1 MTKLNF
7 DIDDAT
13 LLKTYKLST
22 ANPTKWEDT
31 EEEIDEAILMSP
43 TGSSGEYDGDPLGLG
58 ATVDLRNLDLQ
69 TKSAV
74 LISSK
79 SFTPKA
85 FLSVVHPN
93 ATYQDLSSG
102 IAHLQAAID
111 SRSEAV
117 RVLVEENFDRFVA
130 VKASTDALY
139 AEMREGLLSNDTDF
153 ATRQIREHLKQGA
166 QKADQVFLPVLE
178 NALKAQKLRTTLGV
192 FERSKFFF
200 NLPSSLME
208 AIEAGRY
215 EAAMRDYKKGKF
227 LLESRPGQLVPIGS
241 TKDGQR
247 SAAAEQQQKR
257 ILNKV
262 WSMVERVMGEMR
274 KQLNAKLEEPSRSV
288 DEQEKTLEILSEL
301 SPNEEHVWA
310 YFDAQHKYIL
320 ASMKDTYHTTTKA
333 IQVAHEKSATEITAP
348 EILTSAIT
356 AQLRLCLAAL
366 DAKQADGVLLQA
378 GGHTVWQA
386 VLTMVKN
393 VSEVMLLSLP
403 SFWKIC
409 RAFLD
414 GRFKKNVSAVSR
426 RSPTQVRTMAL
437 DIIKEYISLF
447 SEFFMLS
454 DVAVVTASPS
464 LSGSPTPP
472 LLPRDS
478 NSLTTAH
485 HLMKILGEIQ
495 ETVNEV
501 NGMEISSEA
510 GASLKGFLESA
521 RWKFEDI
528 LVHGWLR
535 DTNMFYHLES
545 WRESTSD
552 PYTTMYLSQIRT
564 FQRQMTTSAFKIAGG
579 VDLSSSAVSAS
590 RLVKQNP
597 IAPVFVSK
605 ITKAFLDSLYA
616 FLDGLVH
623 LASDES
629 PNITSEP
636 AMNDFTEMSAKDSLE
651 LLDIHD
657 ADTRLLLVI
666 SNFGHLSRT
675 DIPSMLNE
683 LESAFGTSVQDDK
696 QTLNAVVQ
704 ELDKTL
710 FETYVK
716 PKSAIL
722 QSIVRGGVLDGAVDW
737 YETPLPKEIRSYIFD
752 VLICL
757 VGIHAQVSAAAAPL
771 LDRTLNALVEDIAD
785 EALRCFRQVK
795 KFGMGGMLR
804 VSHMTIVSCGRAD
817 VFPLRQATLEIEFL
831 HQTLSRYVKPSAA
844 KTLSELYNRISKAYD
859 PPKDNADD
867 IQTHLDSVKKT
878 LAETRRATGI
888 EFLCFRQTKPRE
900 KGTSVGPSG
909 KSGSVKDKSTRDG

>member
-22 ANPTKWEDT
+22 ATPTKWEET
-31 EEEIDEAILMSP
+31 EEEVDEAILMSP

-58 ATVDLRNLDLQ
+58 ATVDLRNLDLD
-69 TKSAV
+69 TKSAI

-79 SFTPKA
+79 SFTPKT

-139 AEMREGLLSNDTDF
+139 AEMREGLLADDTDF
-153 ATRQIREHLKQGA
+153 ATRQVREHLKNGA

-215 EAAMRDYKKGKF
+215 EAALRDYKKGKF

-257 ILNKV
+257 ILDKV
-262 WSMVERVMGEMR
+262 WSMVERVMGELR
-274 KQLNAKLEEPSRSV
+274 KQLNTKLEEPSRSV
-288 DEQEKTLEILSEL
+288 EEQEKTLEILSEL

-320 ASMKDTYHTTTKA
+320 TSMADTYQSATNGIRA
-333 IQVAHEKSATEITAP
+333 AHEKATASVNAP
-348 EILTSAIT
+348 EVLTTAIT
-356 AQLRLCLAAL
+356 AQLKLCLAAL
-366 DAKQADGVLLQA
+366 ESKQPETVLLQV
-378 GGHTVWQA
+378 GGHDVWQA

-393 VSEVMLLSLP
+393 VSEVMLSCLP

-409 RAFLD
+409 RSFLD
-414 GRFKKNVSAVSR
+414 GKFKKNLSTSSR

-437 DIIKEYISLF
+437 DVIKQYIALF

-454 DVAVVTASPS
+454 DAAVVTNSPGPD
-464 LSGSPTPP
+464 GSPTPP

-478 NSLTTAH
+478 NALTTMH

-501 NGMEISSEA
+501 NGMDISSEA
-510 GASLKGFLESA
+510 TSSLKGFMESA

-528 LVHGWLR
+528 LVHNWLR
-535 DTNMFYHLES
+535 DANVFYHLES

-552 PYTTMYLSQIRT
+552 PYTTVYLSQIRI
-564 FQRQMTTSAFKIAGG
+564 FQRQMTTGAFKIAGG
-579 VDLSSSAVSAS
+579 VDLSGYSAPTS
-590 RLVKQNP
+590 RLAKQNS
-597 IAPVFVSK
+597 ISSMFVSK
-605 ITKAFLDSLYA
+605 ITKAFLDTLYA

-629 PNITSEP
+629 PETDTWQPKTDITELT
-636 AMNDFTEMSAKDSLE
+636 ATNSLE
-651 LLDIHD
+651 LLDIHN

-666 SNFGHLSRT
+666 SNFGHLSRSV
-675 DIPSMLNE
+675 IPSMLNE

-696 QTLNAVVQ
+696 QTLNAVVL

-710 FETYVK
+710 FESYVK
-716 PKSAIL
+716 PKSAVL

-737 YETPLPKEIRSYIFD
+737 YDTPLPKEIRSYIFD
-752 VLICL
+752 ILIYL

-771 LDRTLNALVEDIAD
+771 LERTLNALVEDVAD

-795 KFGMGGMLR
+795 RFGMGGMLR
-804 VSHMTIVSCGRAD
+804 
-817 VFPLRQATLEIEFL
+817 ATLEIEFL
-831 HQTLSRYVKPSAA
+831 HQTLARYVKPSAA

-859 PPKDNADD
+859 PPKDNTED
-867 IQTHLDSVKKT
+867 IQTHLDSVKRT

-888 EFLCFRQTKPRE
+888 EFLCFRQTKPRD
-900 KGTSVGPSG
+900 KGTSG
-909 KSGSVKDKSTRDG
+909 KSGTAKDKGSRDG